1 MWVLLTVNNLNPP
14 SKATGCIC
22 LTFLQSVFFRCLLK
36 LPDLA
41 MWNLHP
47 PARVTSKNS
56 NIHQKTFTA
65 VLYFSVIW
73 VVKCDRPK
81 YPMSNNRGHLVGRL
95 TRASSIFINSNIHQK
110 TLSFVFGV
118 CIYLKYFFV
127 ILYYILVFFASNIC
141 LLLFTLYCCCVI
153 YTYCFNYL
161 FVTLYCC

>member
-1 MWVLLTVNNLNPP
+1 MVN
-14 SKATGCIC
+14 
-22 LTFLQSVFFRCLLK
+22 
-36 LPDLA
+36 
-41 MWNLHP
+41 NLHP
-47 PARVTSKNS
+47 PARATSKNS

-95 TRASSIFINSNIHQK
+95 TGASSIFINSNIHQN